1 MKYIKLFEAI
11 GNHLV
16 NDYFI
21 DELWKHI
28 SLDEYNSIL
37 DDYRESNR
45 VEEIGNNESEK
56 LRQVVNLFLSKYK
69 FKTDI
74 IEAQVLGRYEGDE
87 IKYEYFLRIEGFK
100 GDQLW
105 MTFDKLADSYWLVTI
120 DCVIFEIGTQMPLD
134 SLVME
139 YFLCDDFEGLEKW
152 ATEYLLPTYTLQKD
166 NMIKESISNLNEL
179 FEIFKEVA
187 EDVVFMEFES
197 DPTSM
202 TFGPLSIDKSSSNIY
217 ILPGIIPKIENWGFC
232 FQMTDDP
239 KRKKFVLER
248 ICTIFKI
255 KTGIEIYYKEKG
267 RSYNSKLKV
276 IFSKKE
282 WIDTLNNI
290 QDFEQSIDF
299 SEIISDRYKQS
310 VKVIDRYKLH
320 GSLKDD
326 ISYIFMISDFIGLR
340 LVLKRFEFSD
350 KMEDLYIKDGV
361 LEYILI
367 WSPVFL
373 IDAGKSYDEPK
384 FIYLD
389 SKNKSGRNVEQSER
403 VINASNELIKFKSER
418 TFKID
423 IVNEDGN
430 IDKFKKLINGKVLPL
445 LEDKASICYGKFY
458 DQIEKL
464 NKQDNIF
471 IETEISDTYKVI
483 DIYSVFLCETTIGDR
498 DFVFKMMLDVTRSMV
513 NIYNNGDNNSDGPL
527 LSRVDV
533 DELSD
538 TLFLLFTDNKF
549 TPIK

>member
-1 MKYIKLFEAI
+1 
-11 GNHLV
+11 
-16 NDYFI
+16 
-21 DELWKHI
+21 
-28 SLDEYNSIL
+28 
-37 DDYRESNR
+37 
-45 VEEIGNNESEK
+45 
-56 LRQVVNLFLSKYK
+56 
-69 FKTDI
+69 
-74 IEAQVLGRYEGDE
+74 
-87 IKYEYFLRIEGFK
+87 
-100 GDQLW
+100 
-105 MTFDKLADSYWLVTI
+105 
-120 DCVIFEIGTQMPLD
+120 
-134 SLVME
+134 
-139 YFLCDDFEGLEKW
+139 
-152 ATEYLLPTYTLQKD
+152 
-166 NMIKESISNLNEL
+166 
-179 FEIFKEVA
+179 
-187 EDVVFMEFES
+187 
-197 DPTSM
+197 
-202 TFGPLSIDKSSSNIY
+202 
-217 ILPGIIPKIENWGFC
+217 
-232 FQMTDDP
+232 
-239 KRKKFVLER
+239 
-248 ICTIFKI
+248 
-255 KTGIEIYYKEKG
+255 
-267 RSYNSKLKV
+267 
-276 IFSKKE
+276 
-282 WIDTLNNI
+282 
-290 QDFEQSIDF
+290 
-299 SEIISDRYKQS
+299 
-310 VKVIDRYKLH
+310 
-320 GSLKDD
+320 
-326 ISYIFMISDFIGLR
+326 MISDFIGLR